1 MTTQSDQV
9 EQEKHF
15 LAEYRVDP
23 ERLQAAGW
31 TVADD
36 REEVYLSPTGRY
48 YMVGTTGFLE
58 WHNKVLPDGSGA
70 WRWKPKVFRV
80 RPEIETRRVWRNW

>member
-1 MTTQSDQV
+1 MSDQLDQV
-9 EQEKHF
+9 EQEKRF
-15 LAEYRVDP
+15 LAEYRADI
-23 ERLQAAGW
+23 ERLRAAGW

-58 WHNKVLPDGSGA
+58 WHKVFPDESGS
-70 WRWKPKVFRV
+70 WRWKPRVFRV
-80 RPEIETRRVWRNW
+80 RPEIETRRVWRSW